1 MASIGYV
8 SLTGGYILWM
18 NEILQQLVDAL
29 SHASLTKAHA
39 QPIEAAR
46 VPCVVSKARLFEVRS
61 AFPAGKSCE
70 NAGKIAKL
78 GRFIPKFRD
87 FRIFRN

>member
-1 MASIGYV
+1 MDER
-8 SLTGGYILWM
+8 
-18 NEILQQLVDAL
+18 N
-29 SHASLTKAHA
+29 
-39 QPIEAAR
+39 PAAVGR
-46 VPCVVSKARLFEVRS
+46 CFVPCLAHEGSCPADRGSPHAVVSKARLFEVRS

-87 FRIFRN
+87 FRVFSTRN

>member
-1 MASIGYV
+1 MASIGYF

-46 VPCVVSKARLFEVRS
+46 VPWFQKQGFSKCVQLFLQGNHV
-61 AFPAGKSCE
+61 KMLV
-70 NAGKIAKL
+70 K
-78 GRFIPKFRD
+78 
-87 FRIFRN
+87 